1 MNKKNADQPNQYP
14 VYSGLNLPSMDA
26 EILEFWAK
34 QDIFKKSID
43 EFSNYHVRNLNF

>member
-34 QDIFKKSID
+34 QDIFKKSIVGS
-43 EFSNYHVRNLNF
+43 FNLPLINGNQ